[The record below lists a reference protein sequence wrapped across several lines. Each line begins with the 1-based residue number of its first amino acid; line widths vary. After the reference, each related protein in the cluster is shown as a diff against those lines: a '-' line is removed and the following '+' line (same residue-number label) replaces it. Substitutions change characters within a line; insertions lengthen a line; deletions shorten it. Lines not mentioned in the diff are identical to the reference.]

1 MVKYKPVE
9 FDVFPLKVLVGNIVS
24 SLYNKLSQLIIDKK
38 WGLVAIILSVD
49 TKLQ

>member
-9 FDVFPLKVLVGNIVS
+9 FDVFPPKVLVDNIVNG
-24 SLYNKLSQLIIDKK
+24 LYNKMSQLFIDKT
-38 WGLVAIILSVD
+38 WGLFAIILSVD